1 MTSVHALQLLEEKD
15 LQKLKCQVQHS
26 WEKRALEKLL
36 NLSHSNTLSE
46 LQESWVESL
55 KKRKMEAE
63 QALQEQREMLSE
75 QRQQQEEAV
84 RKKEVVLRQTME
96 IPKEFCP
103 APEKP

>member
-1 MTSVHALQLLEEKD
+1 MGETSAHALQHLEEKD

-55 KKRKMEAE
+55 KKRQKEAE

-75 QRQQQEEAV
+75 QRQQQEESGGK
-84 RKKEVVLRQTME
+84 RKHR
-96 IPKEFCP
+96 
-103 APEKP
+103 

>member
-1 MTSVHALQLLEEKD
+1 MTSAHALQHLEEKD

-55 KKRKMEAE
+55 KKRQKEAE
-63 QALQEQREMLSE
+63 QALQEQREVLSDKGNIRK
-75 QRQQQEEAV
+75 RQ
-84 RKKEVVLRQTME
+84 
-96 IPKEFCP
+96 
-103 APEKP
+103 